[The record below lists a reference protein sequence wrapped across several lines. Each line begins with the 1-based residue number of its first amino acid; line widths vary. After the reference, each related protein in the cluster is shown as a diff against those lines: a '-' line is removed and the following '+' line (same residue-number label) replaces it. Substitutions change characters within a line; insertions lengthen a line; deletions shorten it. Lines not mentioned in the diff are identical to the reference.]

1 MGAVIALG
9 IWMVVVVG
17 IVHVEELLKPRQF
30 GRIFGITERTVRD
43 WIAARKIE
51 VIKIGA
57 SVRIPASEVQR
68 LIHEGRRPA
77 LLRRRNSESG
87 LAHTGEG
94 PGSGSRSEDE
104 GPKER
109 ASWRTDPKEA
119 AP

>member
-51 VIKIGA
+51 VIKIEA
-57 SVRIPASEVQR
+57 SVRIPVSEVHR
-68 LIHEGRRPA
+68 LIREGRRPA
-77 LLRRRNSESG
+77 LVRHRNPASG
-87 LAHTGEG
+87 PEQTGQG
-94 PGSGSRSEDE
+94 PTSGNQTMR
-104 GPKER
+104 
-109 ASWRTDPKEA
+109 
-119 AP
+119 